1 MMTTTKLHTFA
12 LLGALSLLS
21 GCASQATPPVSA
33 GVLKPDWQPAQHLR
47 IDLEGRSYSGEWNAQ
62 TCHTDACRGSFRN
75 VKRHERNHVAQ
86 GKAQL
91 TSADGA
97 RLDCEWT
104 SFRAQIEGVCNT
116 PDGRLYTLRL
126 KD

>member
-12 LLGALSLLS
+12 LLGALNLLS

-33 GVLKPDWQPAQHLR
+33 GVLKPDWQAPQHLR
-47 IDLEGRSYSGEWNAQ
+47 IDLEGRSYRGEWDGHP
-62 TCHTDACRGSFRN
+62 CHTDACGGMFRN
-75 VKRHERNHVAQ
+75 VKRHERSHVTREMAH
-86 GKAQL
+86 L

-104 SFRAQIEGVCNT
+104 RFRAQIEGVCHS
-116 PDGRLYTLRL
+116 PDGRLYTLRQT
-126 KD
+126 D